1 MTTVLG
7 QPSKTVRI
15 CKILSAEVYLLNILA
30 AWLVISSYYY
40 LFVISGLVV
49 IFLSTTMFMV
59 TIRRPVQLVSQLERS
74 SFRFVF
80 TFPGRVIM
88 DVVMSILL
96 LGMGDLGFVCAMLT
110 VNLVFIIRFVVLS
123 RNEFDEV
130 FRVFD

>member
-1 MTTVLG
+1 
-7 QPSKTVRI
+7 
-15 CKILSAEVYLLNILA
+15 
-30 AWLVISSYYY
+30 VISSYYY

-49 IFLSTTMFMV
+49 IFLSTIMFIV

-110 VNLVFIIRFVVLS
+110 INLVFIIRFVVLS